1 MTTTPPIQELVILTP
16 SYTPAIGGAAVYYPL
31 LARTLLDAN
40 VAARVTVL
48 TERHPGRSEAETES
62 DSRLTVR
69 GIRPFR
75 AGSPER
81 QRTRHLRYL
90 LGEAGHA
97 ALLRRA
103 WPADSVLL
111 VHASLHYH
119 PSSLGAVLRTLR
131 RRPDRPRLVADVRD
145 PLLPQR
151 AFGALA
157 PYDAVVAC
165 GRRVTAHLAADPAVA
180 AKLTEIPVP
189 LGGTGS
195 PAASVETARR
205 RGLVPGRDLLWPHG
219 MLRRKNLDL
228 ALAAIRELRAQGQ
241 ADATLA
247 IAGGARDRDRLVA
260 NARARGEARHLGPV
274 EPADMPALAA
284 AAAGVID
291 IASIEGMPRAM
302 LEAVAAGA
310 RVLLPP
316 GIPEFDHHCPGHVA
330 DTRSPGALAA
340 QLARLR
346 TGPWPPAPYPVAA
359 HAAERLAPAYRAV
372 LAPRQEERPCA
383 S

>member
-1 MTTTPPIQELVILTP
+1 MTVTPPIRELVILTP

-48 TERHPGRSEAETES
+48 TERHPDRADPATAHEGR
-62 DSRLTVR
+62 LVVH

-75 AGSPER
+75 AGSPAR
-81 QRTRHLRYL
+81 QRTRHLRYI
-90 LGEAGHA
+90 LGEACHA
-97 ALLRRA
+97 ALLGRA

-131 RRPDRPRLVADVRD
+131 RRNDRPRLVADVRD

-157 PYDAVVAC
+157 PYDAVLAC
-165 GRRVTAHLAADPAVA
+165 GRRVTAHLFADPAVA
-180 AKLTEIPVP
+180 AKLTEIPAP
-189 LGGTGS
+189 LGPVAP
-195 PAASVETARR
+195 PADPAVTAQRH
-205 RGLVPGRDLLWPHG
+205 GLVPGRDLLWPHG

-241 ADATLA
+241 VDAALA
-247 IAGGARDRDRLVA
+247 IAGGSRDRDKAVD
-260 NARARGEARHLGPV
+260 RALDRGEARYLGPV
-274 EPADMPALAA
+274 EPAEMPALAA

-291 IASIEGMPRAM
+291 IAGIEGMPRAM
-302 LEAVAAGA
+302 LEAIGAGA

-316 GIPEFDHHCPGHVA
+316 GIPEFDHHCPGHIA
-330 DTRSPGALAA
+330 DTRSPAALAA
-340 QLARLR
+340 QLGRLR
-346 TGPWPPAPYPVAA
+346 MGPWPPAPYPVTA